1 VKILSLFNQGS
12 VNFLR
17 LPRSRPLGCL
27 RSLYVKSFL
36 KLMKIRKHLFF
47 KRLTLNVL
55 ALCVSDS
62 AVLLAGLYLGN
73 WIIYLIHGVPVSI
86 HYAYAVVPVWCVGAI
101 VGRVVPA
108 WGIGAVEE
116 FRRIQL
122 LLLAVFAVAG
132 FVVFF
137 SRGQMTPSRIVYG
150 FSWLFG
156 ALFIP
161 LMRIPMKKA
170 LLHFGIWGSRTAV
183 YGSAEQV
190 SAVIDDFNQN
200 PFLGYI
206 PHHIYSDDLQPG
218 NRINGIPVTGTLQE
232 SSSVASVA
240 VAPVALAETLSLSE
254 RFDHVF
260 SGYQRV
266 ILLPDIKE
274 DIFLWAQPRTLG
286 SLIGLEITSNLL
298 NPFARLVKRGMDLVL
313 ILVSVPIWLPLLVLI
328 AVCVFCTDRQT
339 PFFLQ
344 SRIGRSNRAFQPLK
358 FRTMVRNAEAV
369 LEQTLLNDP
378 LLRAEWKQGC
388 KLRNDPRVTRIGKFL
403 RRTSLDELPQVLNVL
418 AGQMS
423 LVGPRPLSDYHQ
435 EQLAVAVRAPRIR
448 VRPGITGLWQIS
460 GRSDSGNA
468 GMEKWDTFYVRN
480 WSIWLDIIIL
490 ARTVFTVIRGTGAY

>member
-1 VKILSLFNQGS
+1 
-12 VNFLR
+12 
-17 LPRSRPLGCL
+17 
-27 RSLYVKSFL
+27 
-36 KLMKIRKHLFF
+36 MKIRKHLFF

-55 ALCVSDS
+55 ALCASDS
-62 AVLLAGLYLGN
+62 VVLLAGLYLGN
-73 WIIYLIHGVPVSI
+73 WIIYLIHGIPVSI
-86 HYAYAVVPVWCVGAI
+86 QYAYAVVPVWCLGAI

-108 WGIGAVEE
+108 WGIGPVEE

-137 SRGQMTPSRIVYG
+137 SRGQIIPSRIVYG
-150 FSWLFG
+150 VSWLFG

-170 LLHFGIWGSRTAV
+170 LLLFGIWGSRTAM
-183 YGSAEQV
+183 YGGAEQV

-200 PFLGYI
+200 PSLGYV
-206 PHHIYSDDLQPG
+206 PHCVYSDDLAPG
-218 NRINGIPVTGTLQE
+218 SMVNGIPVSGTLQE
-232 SSSVASVA
+232 SSSEASVA

-298 NPFARLVKRGMDLVL
+298 NPFARLVKRIMDLLL
-313 ILVSVPIWLPLLVLI
+313 ILVSAPIWLPLLVLI
-328 AVCVFCTDRQT
+328 TLCVFCADRQT

-358 FRTMVRNAEAV
+358 FRTMVRNAETV
-369 LEQTLLNDP
+369 LEQTLQNDP
-378 LLRAEWKQGC
+378 SLRAEWKQGC

-490 ARTVFTVIRGTGAY
+490 ARTVSAVIRGTGAY